1 MNIRKF
7 FPMLINNKK
16 LIYFDNAALMLKPKS
31 VIKEGNDF
39 YTKYSISNRT
49 ADSTLGI
56 KIANKILE
64 TRNKVAKFVDANE
77 NEVIFTS
84 GTTESLNLAARMLLQ
99 IVKSGTILLSIY
111 NHSSNIVPFLELF
124 SKNKN
129 IKIKYFDDQKSL
141 INLIDENTKI
151 ISLSEITNNFQINY
165 DLNEIY
171 EICKK
176 KNIIL
181 INDCAQAIAHKHV
194 SLHNSDVLTFS
205 ANKLY
210 GPTGLGALVIKNNL
224 LNKLNPE
231 KWGGGQ
237 VQNIDYDKWELK
249 PTIAKYEPG
258 TANLVAICQFGK
270 SIDFVNKITY
280 AKIQEIE
287 SNLSN
292 YLYEKLS
299 IISNIKIDSKKGSN
313 IILFN
318 IKNIPSQD
326 VASYFGHKN
335 VYLRSGRFCAF
346 LFSKHPNYQKTYI
359 RISLSI
365 YNTKKDI
372 DKFIKLLNKGGN
384 FLDFL

>member
-176 KNIIL
+176 K
-181 INDCAQAIAHKHV
+181 
-194 SLHNSDVLTFS
+194 
-205 ANKLY
+205 
-210 GPTGLGALVIKNNL
+210 
-224 LNKLNPE
+224 
-231 KWGGGQ
+231 
-237 VQNIDYDKWELK
+237 
-249 PTIAKYEPG
+249 
-258 TANLVAICQFGK
+258 
-270 SIDFVNKITY
+270 
-280 AKIQEIE
+280 
-287 SNLSN
+287 
-292 YLYEKLS
+292 
-299 IISNIKIDSKKGSN
+299 
-313 IILFN
+313 ILF
-318 IKNIPSQD
+318 
-326 VASYFGHKN
+326 
-335 VYLRSGRFCAF
+335 
-346 LFSKHPNYQKTYI
+346 
-359 RISLSI
+359 
-365 YNTKKDI
+365 
-372 DKFIKLLNKGGN
+372 
-384 FLDFL
+384 